1 MAEPRWEVTVDPGR
15 CVGSGVCVAVAA
27 AHFAVRERRSRP
39 LHPLTDPDDTVL
51 DAAETCPMEAILV
64 REAGS
69 GTLLAPVE

>member
-1 MAEPRWEVTVDPGR
+1 MAESQWEVTVDPAR

-27 AHFAVRERRSRP
+27 GHFAVRDRRSHAVQP
-39 LHPLTDPDDTVL
+39 VTGPDDAVL